1 MRVPPWEAG
10 VSGVSVQTESRKDDG
25 STYNEVVGLLRSP
38 RDLENAL
45 GMFTS
50 SGWDRADLSLL
61 ARHNVLLP
69 EYLRTDTAELAGNPV
84 AERASPVSH
93 TDVRQGRALAT
104 GMIGVVAAFVASAV
118 IVVNGGSTLLAILG
132 ALIVGGIVIAFVAGL
147 GYRIGDV
154 RRQFLREQADHKGIV
169 LWVKVKKAGDEEKAR
184 NIFAR
189 LGARNVHVHERTPP
203 S

>member
-1 MRVPPWEAG
+1 MLL
-10 VSGVSVQTESRKDDG
+10 QTESREDDG
-25 STYNEVVGLLRSP
+25 STYNEVVGLLRSS
-38 RDLENAL
+38 RDLEAAL
-45 GMFTS
+45 AKFTS

-69 EYLRTDTAELAGNPV
+69 EHLRTDTVELADNPA

-104 GMIGVVAAFVASAV
+104 GMIGVVAAFAASAV
-118 IVVNGGSTLLAILG
+118 IVVNGGSALLAVLG
-132 ALIVGGIVIAFVAGL
+132 ALIVGGIVIALVAGL
-147 GYRIGDV
+147 GYRIGNV

-169 LWVKVKKAGDEEKAR
+169 LWVKIKKPGDEEKAQR
-184 NIFAR
+184 IFAR
-189 LGARNVHVHERTPP
+189 LGARNVHVHERGAA